1 MVVLWLC
8 WPLIF
13 VGSFL
18 DGGGRRAVGLLV
30 SIWWG
35 VGSGVPCD
43 FWIVWWYS
51 LSITFNSVG

>member
-30 SIWWG
+30 STCG
-35 VGSGVPCD
+35 AGGQGFHVTFGLSSGIPC
-43 FWIVWWYS
+43 
-51 LSITFNSVG
+51 L